1 MASRVADAM
10 RRGAL
15 CSGSIDFLRLDWF
28 DLAHLP
34 IPAVRERFGVPPKA
48 TDAISAGSVG
58 PWQAGG
64 ISAFQVRS
72 GETLARHQGR
82 PYNSYGANLV

>member
-28 DLAHLP
+28 DLADLT
-34 IPAVRERFGVPPKA
+34 ISEVRSRFGVPLKA
-48 TDAISAGSVG
+48 TNAISAGSVG

-72 GETLARHQGR
+72 GETLARQQSR
-82 PYNSYGANLV
+82 PYDSFGAHVG